1 MNKSFL
7 MELLYANVPNGK
19 YDLLLDIIIPN
30 LSKLRVFFLM
40 ILIIIG
46 EISKKICKRVL

>member
-30 LSKLRVFFLM
+30 LSKLRVFSYDFNNYWRNIKNL
-40 ILIIIG
+40 
-46 EISKKICKRVL
+46 